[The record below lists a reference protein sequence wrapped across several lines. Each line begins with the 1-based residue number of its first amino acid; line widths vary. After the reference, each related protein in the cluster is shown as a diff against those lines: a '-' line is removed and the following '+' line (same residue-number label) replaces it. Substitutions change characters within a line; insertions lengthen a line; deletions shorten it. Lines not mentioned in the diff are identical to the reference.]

1 MKSKARKGRNR
12 ATNYMAKGVQEMMK
26 TGQRKRRK
34 MAVIK
39 SKKQGNEQKGEEKA
53 QNKVEEGPKT
63 RAQRGKKWA
72 QTRAQQGCP
81 K

>member
-1 MKSKARKGRNR
+1 
-12 ATNYMAKGVQEMMK
+12 MAKEIQGMMK

-39 SKKQGNEQKGEEKA
+39 NQKQDSEQKREEKA

-63 RAQRGKKWA
+63 KAKRGKKGVETKA
-72 QTRAQQGCP
+72 Q
-81 K
+81 